1 MKEGRDVQ
9 RVQLAQIQI
18 EKLRPNEI
26 VKIVFKDFSK
36 IMSDKI

>member
-9 RVQLAQIQI
+9 RVQLAQIQL
-18 EKLRPNEI
+18 EQLRPNEI

-36 IMSDKI
+36 IMSDEI